1 MTQPSSFEQVWEELP
16 SHLPAPDLPAGMD
29 ERFWE
34 RFDAELGPVEQ
45 VRQQRASRRRFWSSL
60 FQLRWV
66 GAMGGAVAAV
76 LLLTVWM
83 NPWTGQPSNHTVAKA
98 AKVRESLSQQGL
110 LPKIQQDAVP
120 SKVALQ
126 PGQRSSLPSAEPH
139 RDVVEDLSF
148 YKNMEVLEKMQLLE
162 KLPSLTKGS

>member
-1 MTQPSSFEQVWEELP
+1 MTQPSSFEQIWEELP
-16 SHLPAPDLPAGMD
+16 SHLPAPELPTGMD

-34 RFDAELGPVEQ
+34 HFDAELGLVEH
-45 VRQQRASRRRFWSSL
+45 VRQQRASRRHFWSSL

-66 GAMGGAVAAV
+66 GAMGGAVGAA
-76 LLLTVWM
+76 LLLVVWI
-83 NPWTGQPSNHTVAKA
+83 PAWTSQPLTNTVAKA
-98 AKVRESLSQQGL
+98 AKVRESLSRQGL
-110 LPKIQQDAVP
+110 SPTVPHDAVP

-126 PGQRSSLPSAEPH
+126 PGQRSSLPSPEPH

-148 YKNMEVLEKMQLLE
+148 YKNMEVLENMQLLE